1 MRHAGGGNGG
11 RGKQNLKKGR
21 NDDRVEIAE
30 LSGDAAGAVSAES
43 GDAHLPAGKN
53 GGKRC
58 PDAGEVSGGGD
69 GGGRKRGGME
79 TGYVRGGC
87 RRAGTGGGRR

>member
-1 MRHAGGGNGG
+1 MRRAGGGNGG

-30 LSGDAAGAVSAES
+30 LSGDAAGVVSAES

-53 GGKRC
+53 GGTL
-58 PDAGEVSGGGD
+58 P
-69 GGGRKRGGME
+69 
-79 TGYVRGGC
+79 
-87 RRAGTGGGRR
+87 